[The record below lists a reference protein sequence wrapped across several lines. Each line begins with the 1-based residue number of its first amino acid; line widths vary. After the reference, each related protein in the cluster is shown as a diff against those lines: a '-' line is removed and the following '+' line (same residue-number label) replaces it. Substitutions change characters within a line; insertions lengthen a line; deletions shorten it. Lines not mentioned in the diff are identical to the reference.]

1 LAFLVPNLP
10 PATVH
15 EPPNADWSFSFKWDL
30 MIRVL
35 IKLASVWLKRKFEIQ
50 NNHNISQ
57 LSTLLIHYKISTGK
71 SMWLCTWY
79 WIKLIIF
86 FFKFT

>member
-35 IKLASVWLKRKFEIQ
+35 IKLASVWLVKSKF
-50 NNHNISQ
+50 
-57 LSTLLIHYKISTGK
+57 
-71 SMWLCTWY
+71 
-79 WIKLIIF
+79 
-86 FFKFT
+86 

>member
-1 LAFLVPNLP
+1 MTTRSKDNFGDMDTSVNDSSNLTGFTSNIKAVGKSDKTADDSLAFLVPNLP

-35 IKLASVWLKRKFEIQ
+35 IKLASVWLVKSKF
-50 NNHNISQ
+50 
-57 LSTLLIHYKISTGK
+57 
-71 SMWLCTWY
+71 
-79 WIKLIIF
+79 
-86 FFKFT
+86 